1 MSRISKQV
9 IVMRKSFIV
18 DGKKVT
24 PRKGKYIAQGS
35 HSSLGAILNQM
46 SSLPDYKYASS
57 TGRAGKIT
65 KTLEINAGSALHDWI
80 EGSFTKVTLCVET
93 EEELLA
99 VYNKAKE
106 AGLITCLI
114 TDSGRTEFGGVPTIT
129 CCSILG
135 WSDEIDPIT
144 GHLELF

>member
-1 MSRISKQV
+1 MKISKQV
-9 IVMRKSFIV
+9 IVMRKSFMV

-24 PRKGKYIAQGS
+24 PRKGKYIAQGA
-35 HSSLGAILNQM
+35 HAALKAIVDQFEIYCAKDAHVTM
-46 SSLPDYKYASS
+46 
-57 TGRAGKIT
+57 
-65 KTLEINAGSALHDWI
+65 TLHTEQDTALYDWLT
-80 EGSFTKVTLCVET
+80 GSFTKVCVSVET

-106 AGLITCLI
+106 AGLNCSLI
-114 TDSGRTEFGGVPTIT
+114 TDSGRTEFGGQPTIT

-135 WSDEIDPIT
+135 WSDELDPIT

>member
-35 HSSLGAILNQM
+35 HASLGAILGQM
-46 SSLPDYKYASS
+46 EIDVDIKDDYQKRSLYLDH
-57 TGRAGKIT
+57 
-65 KTLEINAGSALHDWI
+65 ESALYDWLT
-80 EGSFTKVTLCVET
+80 GSFTKVTLCVET

-114 TDSGRTEFGGVPTIT
+114 TDSGRTEFNGIPTIT

-135 WSDEIDPIT
+135 WSDEVDPIT
-144 GHLELF
+144 GNLELF

>member
-1 MSRISKQV
+1 
-9 IVMRKSFIV
+9 MRKSFIV

-35 HSSLGAILNQM
+35 HASLGAILGQM
-46 SSLPDYKYASS
+46 EIDVDIKDDYQKRSLYLDH
-57 TGRAGKIT
+57 
-65 KTLEINAGSALHDWI
+65 ESALYDWLT
-80 EGSFTKVTLCVET
+80 GSFTKVTLCVET

-114 TDSGRTEFGGVPTIT
+114 TDSGRTEFNGIPTIT

-135 WSDEIDPIT
+135 WSDEVDPIT
-144 GHLELF
+144 GNLELF

>member
-35 HSSLGAILNQM
+35 HASLGAILNLMDVDFDIKNETDNYQKR
-46 SSLPDYKYASS
+46 SLYLY
-57 TGRAGKIT
+57 R
-65 KTLEINAGSALHDWI
+65 ESALYDWLT
-80 EGSFTKVTLCVET
+80 GSFTKVTLCVET

-114 TDSGRTEFGGVPTIT
+114 TDSGRTEFNGIPTIT

-135 WSDEIDPIT
+135 WSDEVDPIS
-144 GHLELF
+144 GNLELF